1 MRVGLPSGRL
11 FWKFFFAFWLAL
23 VVAGFCVGLAVWLH
37 RQTLAENDGGLA
49 GGPRAAFVLEAASA
63 TLEHGGST
71 ALRQLLST
79 PRARREPRI
88 LAVDAGGRELLGRGV
103 TAEVLKRAQQAADGT
118 TDAVHAR
125 RVTSRD
131 GVQWL
136 LFVSAEDS
144 LADEGRRLLR
154 EFSGEF
160 GPRPERMPPPP
171 GEGPSRGDFRFD
183 PGGPPPDRPPPQ
195 GMPPKGSPPSPI
207 MPIVTGLL
215 ASLGF
220 SALAAWY
227 LAKPIRNLRWA
238 FDAAAQGKLDTRVQP
253 LMGNRRDEIADLG
266 RDFDSMA
273 QRLQAL
279 VSSQQRLLHDV
290 SHELRSPLARMQAAI
305 GLARQN
311 PHKTEMALDRVER
324 ESTRLDK
331 LVGEILALSRLEA
344 KAGKQS
350 GEDIDIAGLVAEIVE
365 DARFEAE
372 ASGKRVDFTGPA
384 IAVSVHGQ
392 TELLYRAVEN
402 VVRNAVKYAYE
413 GAGIDVVV
421 SADRTS
427 RQVRIK
433 VSDRGPGVPEGDLA
447 AIFDPFFRGS
457 NGESA
462 AGFGLGL
469 AIAKRA
475 IELHDGTISA
485 RNREGGGLSV
495 EITLA
500 CV

>member
-23 VVAGFCVGLAVWLH
+23 VIAGFCVGLAVWLH
-37 RQTLAENDGGLA
+37 RQTLAENESGLA
-49 GGPRAAFVLEAASA
+49 GGPRATFLLDAASA
-63 TLEHGGST
+63 TLEHGGSS

-79 PRARREPRI
+79 PRAHRELRI
-88 LAVDAGGRELLGRGV
+88 LAVDASGHELLGRGV
-103 TAEVLKRAQQAADGT
+103 TSEALKHAQQAADSKA
-118 TDAVHAR
+118 DAAHAR
-125 RVTSRD
+125 RVASSD

-154 EFSGEF
+154 EFSGEL

-171 GEGPSRGDFRFD
+171 GEGPRDAEMRFGPD
-183 PGGPPPDRPPPQ
+183 GPPPDRPPQ
-195 GMPPKGSPPSPI
+195 GMPPKLSPPSPI
-207 MPIVTGLL
+207 MPIITGLI

-311 PHKTEMALDRVER
+311 PLKTEMALDRVER
-324 ESTRLDK
+324 ESMRLDK

-372 ASGKRVDFTGPA
+372 ASGKRVDFSGQGEPL
-384 IAVSVHGQ
+384 SVHGQ

-413 GAGIDVVV
+413 GSSIEVAVTPDRPAG
-421 SADRTS
+421 
-427 RQVRIK
+427 QVRIT
-433 VSDRGPGVPEGDLA
+433 VSDRGPGVPEGDLM
-447 AIFDPFFRGS
+447 AIFDPFFRGA
-457 NGESA
+457 NGEGA

-475 IELHDGTISA
+475 VELHDGTISA

-500 CV
+500 CA